1 MLNVIEF
8 RKRAPSSLGPR
19 QQRPPADVET
29 GGAELTR
36 CVSGLRSKAR
46 GDIDNAILMLDLA
59 AQHAR
64 EIAMRVPDASAKKNF
79 DEHIAMIERLIKLA
93 REMASRL

>member
-19 QQRPPADVET
+19 QQRPPADVEP
-29 GGAELTR
+29 GAELTR
-36 CVSGLRSKAR
+36 CVRGLRSKAR

-79 DEHIAMIERLIKLA
+79 DEHVAMIERLIKLA

>member
-1 MLNVIEF
+1 MRNVIEF
-8 RKRAPSSLGPR
+8 RKRAPSSIGPR
-19 QQRPPADVET
+19 QQRPPADVEP
-29 GGAELTR
+29 GAELTR
-36 CVSGLRSKAR
+36 CVRGLRSK
-46 GDIDNAILMLDLA
+46 LDLA
-59 AQHAR
+59 AQQAR